1 MNKMKNRIL
10 PLAYIGFYSLL
21 LVSIS
26 SCKKDFLNK
35 KPLNAYSENDVWSNL
50 NLVETYVNSKYRAL
64 PHFYNWNTVFPSASG
79 LSAAS
84 DEGFCQ
90 WDYEDVWLFNLGQVT
105 PDNLSMDAWSAYY
118 GFIRDCNTFFEHIDA
133 VPGDSTMKK
142 RLTGEM
148 KFIDAWCYFDLASR
162 YGGVPLITKVYT
174 LSDSSYTVPRDS
186 YDECINFVIKDLDE
200 AIDLLPVAYSGS
212 DIGRATKGAAMAL
225 KSRALLYAAS
235 LLNNPSNN
243 QDKWKAAADAA
254 KALIDLADQGTYSL
268 YQGADYTKIFLE
280 KFNSEIIL
288 SYNINAT
295 SNSFYG
301 DFESYL
307 NVMIGP
313 NGYHG
318 WSSYT
323 PSQHLV
329 DEFEMKNGKEIS
341 ETGSGYDPANPY
353 LNRDPRFYADIL
365 FNGAQFRGR
374 AYESFVGGFDSPQSS
389 IENWNASLSGYNWR
403 KYANEGEPIDEAIG
417 TDQSWVIFRLA
428 EIYLNY
434 AEATY
439 HLGDETTARKYLNL
453 IRGRNSVNMPPVL
466 STGTDLLHAIQK
478 EREIELCFEG
488 HRFFDVRRWKI
499 AMQTENQPLK
509 RVNIEKSSSGTFTYS
524 YPILQDRKFYD
535 QNYLYPIP
543 KYEIDKNAKL
553 VQNPGY

>member
-1 MNKMKNRIL
+1 MKNKIWIL
-10 PLAYIGFYSLL
+10 SYTGLFFLMLINM
-21 LVSIS
+21 S

-35 KPLNAYSENDVWSNL
+35 NPLNAYSEEDVWSNL
-50 NLVETYVNSKYRAL
+50 RLVETFVNSKYRAL
-64 PHFYNWNTVFPSASG
+64 PHFFYDQEVISSGSG
-79 LSAAS
+79 LTAAA
-84 DEGFCQ
+84 DEGYCQ
-90 WDYEDVWLFNLGQVT
+90 WDYENVWLFNLGQVT
-105 PDNLSMDAWSAYY
+105 PDNLSMDVWSGYY

-133 VPGDSTMKK
+133 VTGDSDMKK

-148 KFIDAWCYFDLASR
+148 KFIRAWCYFDLISR

-174 LSDSSYTVPRDS
+174 LSDSTYTVPRNS
-186 YDECINFVIKDLDE
+186 YDECMNFVIKESDE
-200 AIDLLPVAYSGS
+200 ATEMLPVNYSGS
-212 DIGRATKGAAMAL
+212 DVGRVTKGAALAL

-235 LLNNPSNN
+235 PLNNPTND
-243 QDKWKAAADAA
+243 QDKWEAAANAA

-280 KFNSEIIL
+280 KFNPEIIL

-295 SNSFYG
+295 SNSFLG
-301 DFESYL
+301 SFESYL

-329 DEFEMKNGKEIS
+329 DEFEMKNGKAIL

-374 AYESFVGGFDSPQSS
+374 AYQSFVGGFDSPQSS
-389 IENWNASLSGYNWR
+389 IENWNASLTGYNWR
-403 KYANEGEPIDEAIG
+403 KYANEEEPIDEAIG

-434 AEATY
+434 AEAAY
-439 HLGDETTARKYLNL
+439 HLGDEITARKYLNL
-453 IRGRNSVNMPPVL
+453 VRGRNSVNMPFVL
-466 STGTDLLHAIQK
+466 SSGANLLQAIQK

-509 RVNIEKSSSGTFTYS
+509 RVNIEKSPSGTFSYS
-524 YPILQDRKFYD
+524 YFVLQDRKFYE

-543 KYEIDKNAKL
+543 KYEMDKNEKL
-553 VQNPGY
+553 VQNSGY

>member
-1 MNKMKNRIL
+1 MNKMKNKIQ
-10 PLAYIGFYSLL
+10 LL
-21 LVSIS
+21 LYTGLCLLVLINMS

-35 KPLNAYSENDVWSNL
+35 NPLNEYSEKDVWSNL
-50 NLVETYVNSKYRAL
+50 KLVETFVNSKYRAL
-64 PHFYNWNTVFPSASG
+64 PHFYNWNTDFPSASG

-84 DEGFCQ
+84 DEGYSQ
-90 WDYEDVWLFNLGQVT
+90 WDYDDAWEFNSGDVT
-105 PDNLSMDAWSAYY
+105 PDNLSMDVWSMYY

-133 VPGDSTMKK
+133 VTGDADMKK

-148 KFIDAWCYFDLASR
+148 KFIRAWCYFDLASR

-174 LSDSSYTVPRDS
+174 LSDSSYTVPRNS
-186 YDECINFVIKDLDE
+186 YDECMNFIIKELDE
-200 AIDLLPVAYSGS
+200 TIEMLPVNYSGN

-235 LLNNPSNN
+235 PLNNPSND
-243 QDKWKAAADAA
+243 QTKWEAAANAA

-268 YQGADYTKIFLE
+268 YQGADYTKIFIE

-295 SNSFYG
+295 TNSFYG

-329 DEFEMKNGKEIS
+329 DEFEMKNGKAIS
-341 ETGSGYDPANPY
+341 ETGSGYDPSNPY

-374 AYESFVGGFDSPQSS
+374 AFESFVGGFDSPQSS
-389 IENWNASLSGYNWR
+389 IENWNASLTGYNWR
-403 KYANEGEPIDEAIG
+403 KYANEEEPIDEAIG
-417 TDQSWVIFRLA
+417 TDQNWVIFRLA

-434 AEATY
+434 AEAAY
-439 HLGDETTARKYLNL
+439 HTGDETTARKYLNL
-453 IRGRNSVNMPPVL
+453 VRGRKSVNMPPVL
-466 STGTDLLHAIQK
+466 SSGTNLLQAIQK

-499 AMQTENQPLK
+499 AMQTDNQPLK
-509 RVNIEKSSSGTFTYS
+509 GVKIEKSSSGTLSYS
-524 YPILQDRKFYD
+524 YFILQDRKFFE
-535 QNYLYPIP
+535 QNYLFPIP
-543 KYEIDKNAKL
+543 EYEIDKNDKL
-553 VQNPGY
+553 DQNPGY